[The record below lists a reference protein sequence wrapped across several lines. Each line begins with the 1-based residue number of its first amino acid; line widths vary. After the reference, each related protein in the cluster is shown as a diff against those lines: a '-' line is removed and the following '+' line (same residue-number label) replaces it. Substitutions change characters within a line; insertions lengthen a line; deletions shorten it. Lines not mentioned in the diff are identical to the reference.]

1 MVAKNIPSI
10 CLSCG
15 GCVGV
20 CPQDAISLKDMK
32 IIIDVSKCN
41 GCGTCVIFCP
51 VGAMTLEDKSAN
63 DVER

>member
-1 MVAKNIPSI
+1 MMVAKNIPSV

-32 IIIDVSKCN
+32 IVIDKEKCN
-41 GCGTCVIFCP
+41 NCGACVRFCP
-51 VGAMTLEDKSAN
+51 VGAMKLDE
-63 DVER
+63 ERGD